1 VRIDWDR
8 RGWRLWDTDFDGESR
23 IDPAL
28 QPLFVRFVHTPER
41 GWLEVVD
48 MAEMTEMQSLLA
60 KLGEKQIA
68 LDNAVA
74 NETQMMTLLRAIKQ
88 GSFDLNRLQFNE
100 TGFTVLEAVEVEAE
114 AVARD
119 AEGNHDA
126 TG

>member
-1 VRIDWDR
+1 
-8 RGWRLWDTDFDGESR
+8 
-23 IDPAL
+23 
-28 QPLFVRFVHTPER
+28 
-41 GWLEVVD
+41 